1 MKADIKYN
9 NKTGADIRQRQ
20 IVENCG
26 RSAGRG
32 NCAGGDVRGRNV
44 RRGQIVP
51 WEIVQEK
58 CQRIVRKMFWGDFRG
73 DITEI
78 VRGEI
83 VHVRLRHSDHIDN
96 RLLAAYKYYI

>member
-32 NCAGGDVRGRNV
+32 NCAGGGRS
-44 RRGQIVP
+44 G
-51 WEIVQEK
+51 EK
-58 CQRIVRKMFWGDFRG
+58 CPAGTNCPVGNCPGEMLEDCPKNVLRRFPG

-83 VHVRLRHSDHIDN
+83 VHVRLRHSDHIHN